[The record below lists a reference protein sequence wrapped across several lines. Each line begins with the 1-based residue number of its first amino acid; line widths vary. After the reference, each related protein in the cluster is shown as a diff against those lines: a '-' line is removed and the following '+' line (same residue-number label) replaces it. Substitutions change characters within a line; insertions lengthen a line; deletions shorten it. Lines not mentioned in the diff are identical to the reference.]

1 MRPWPK
7 YLYHGIV
14 SLLGLALLYLSAQLY
29 RAGYAGIGLGLLFV
43 DALAVTIYVRARAY
57 TWRYLFPGLVGFGLF
72 VIFPLFYTVYVSF
85 TNYSSAN
92 LLRFPQVVRYFQ
104 DETYLASDARYPFTL
119 YRIGEG
125 ADTAYIFELADAS
138 ADPAKTYRTDAVAL
152 PEKPETIPAT
162 EIPAAAGTSP
172 TAATAATTAT
182 ALALRDIIKLRAA
195 LQRVTIKLP
204 DGALATNTGLRDF
217 APRHPLWQHHPAD
230 DTFKNLVTGETIRP
244 DDHIGHYVI
253 ATPAASG
260 GSSGSGVQRSEPD
273 NSKPQTLN
281 PEPDGR
287 ADRGGSAVGSPVG
300 PGYRTW
306 IGFANY
312 TKVFTDKGIQ
322 GPFIKIFIWTVVFAL
337 GSVAFS
343 LAVGMFLAVLLEWKD
358 LPFRRAYRTLL
369 ILPYAVPAFISILIF
384 KGLFNQNFGEINLIL
399 NALFGIKPGW
409 FADPTLAK
417 LMILIVNTWLGFPYM
432 MIVCTG
438 ILQSVPDTIYEASA
452 IDGSNAIHDFFR
464 LTLPLIFK
472 PLFPLLVASFAFNFN
487 NFLLIYLLTAGGP
500 DMVGAATPA
509 GQTDILVSYTFR
521 IAFRDS
527 SQNFGYASAIATVIF
542 IIVALI
548 SWWNLRKQELRIKN

>member
-1 MRPWPK
+1 MRHWPK
-7 YLYHGIV
+7 YLYHVVIALFGF
-14 SLLGLALLYLSAQLY
+14 ALLYLSAQLY
-29 RAGYAGIGLGLLFV
+29 LAGYAGIGIGLLLA
-43 DALAVTIYVRARAY
+43 DALAITIYIRARAY

-72 VIFPLFYTVYVSF
+72 VIFPLLYTVYVSF

-104 DETYLASDARYPFTL
+104 DETYLASDARYPFKL
-119 YRIGEG
+119 YRHG
-125 ADTAYIFELADAS
+125 ADDHATYTLELSDAQAS
-138 ADPAKTYRTDAVAL
+138 QSWATEAISLPAVPL
-152 PEKPETIPAT
+152 TIPASASST
-162 EIPAAAGTSP
+162 PPADE
-172 TAATAATTAT
+172 
-182 ALALRDIIKLRAA
+182 ALAMRDIIKLRTA
-195 LQRVTIKLP
+195 LQHITVKLP
-204 DGALATNTGLRDF
+204 NGTLVTNTGLRDF
-217 APRHPLWQHHPAD
+217 APRHPLWQHNPQD
-230 DTFKNLVTGETIRP
+230 NTFKNLVSGETIRP
-244 DDHIGHYVI
+244 DDSIGRYVI
-253 ATPAASG
+253 ASPATVKA
-260 GSSGSGVQRSEPD
+260 PD
-273 NSKPQTLN
+273 DNAPVPT
-281 PEPDGR
+281 EIGT
-287 ADRGGSAVGSPVG
+287 PVG
-300 PGYRTW
+300 PGYRAW
-306 IGFANY
+306 IGLANY

-322 GPFIKIFIWTVVFAL
+322 GPFLKIFLWTVVFAF
-337 GSVAFS
+337 GSVTLS
-343 LAVGMFLAVLLEWKD
+343 LAVGMFLAVLLEWKE

-384 KGLFNQNFGEINLIL
+384 KGLFNQSFGEINLIL
-399 NALFGIKPGW
+399 NALFGIKPEW

-452 IDGSNAIHDFFR
+452 IDGSNAIHDFFK

-527 SQNFGYASAIATVIF
+527 AQNFGYASAIATVIF

-548 SWWNLRKQELRIKN
+548 SWWNLRKQDLKVKS